1 MELMRNWE
9 PGHPADGWGFWNE
22 HRQGLWRVAGAL
34 GLAAAISLTWGIYL
48 ARQVRRARR
57 AEPRA
62 EAANQVKAQF
72 LAIMTHEVRTPLAAT
87 IGLLDMAR
95 QRSQGAATED
105 GRLPAAQDA
114 AQTMLLLLNKVL
126 DLDRI
131 ESGLIH

>member
-1 MELMRNWE
+1 M
-9 PGHPADGWGFWNE
+9 
-22 HRQGLWRVAGAL
+22 AGAL

-131 ESGLIH
+131 ESGLLH